1 MDESPHHPGA
11 TAPSAGRAR
20 VHPLSPHLQI
30 YGWTI
35 TMAASI
41 THRVT
46 GMALAAGTL
55 LLLWWIIA
63 AAFSPDAY
71 AAFQRAAGHP
81 IGEIV
86 LFGFVWSLMFHLLNG
101 IRHLA
106 WDMGYGFKVGTAKLT
121 GALVYAGSVA
131 LAGGIFALAFMAKG
145 GLSP

>member
-11 TAPSAGRAR
+11 TAPSAGRSR
-20 VHPLSPHLQI
+20 VHPLSPHMQI

-41 THRVT
+41 THRAT

-55 LLLWWIIA
+55 LLSWWIIA
-63 AAFSPDAY
+63 AAFSPEAY
-71 AAFQRAAGHP
+71 AVFQSVAGHP
-81 IGEIV
+81 VGESV

-106 WDMGYGFKVGTAKLT
+106 WDMGYGFKLGTAKLT

-145 GLSP
+145 GFSL